1 MNIIGKITNNNGT
14 FDICTV
20 YYLGEVW
27 IATYDPIEDEVDY
40 LAIVGDN
47 DDIIEL
53 ANKLFKGQPSYE
65 IFNS

>member
-27 IATYDPIEDEVDY
+27 IATYDAVEDEIDY

-53 ANKLFKGQPSYE
+53 ANKIFKGQPCYE
-65 IFNS
+65 VYQ